1 MAEECKKLPANTP
14 SKKRGHRIR
23 SWSSCVLPGLLPTRV
38 LNCVLRY
45 RKGTRT
51 LSLIFGGTRP
61 PSLVSY
67 SNADCRSRAVS
78 GYGYSL
84 DQLVLSKQRLV
95 ADSTCYAEYIAFY
108 NPLALWLHNSIT
120 PDSQM
125 SSSECSLSEE
135 RMQGKQPSCRGFAIQ
150 RRVQRS
156 TGLINGE
163 GAIGYILIPDETFDL
178 IV

>member
-23 SWSSCVLPGLLPTRV
+23 SWSSYVLPGLLPTRV
-38 LNCVLRY
+38 LDCVLRY

-61 PSLVSY
+61 PSLVGY

-84 DQLVLSKQRLV
+84 DQLVLSNTTTRRRLNLLRGIHCFLQPFGTMTTQQYHPRLPNVKFRVLIIGRANAGKTTILQRVCDTTESPEIYRL
-95 ADSTCYAEYIAFY
+95 DQ
-108 NPLALWLHNSIT
+108 W
-120 PDSQM
+120 
-125 SSSECSLSEE
+125 
-135 RMQGKQPSCRGFAIQ
+135 G
-150 RRVQRS
+150 RRNRVHS
-156 TGLINGE
+156 
-163 GAIGYILIPDETFDL
+163 YS
-178 IV
+178 